1 MNYRSTRDR
10 SRPVALSQA
19 IREGLAAD
27 GGLYVPVSFPRIDLS
42 AFDGHE
48 TLRTVAEPLMRP
60 FFVGDPLA
68 ERLSEILDEAF
79 DFPAPLANDG
89 PGRAPVLELFH
100 GPTAAF
106 KDLGARFLAACLA
119 RIPRPDT
126 RPLTILVATSGDTG
140 GAVAS
145 AFHRRPDFQVVLLY
159 PQGGVSTL
167 QERQLCCWDDNV
179 RSFAVRG
186 CFDDCQRLAK
196 QAMADVELGASI
208 ALSSANSIN
217 VGRLLPQMVSFAAA
231 GLQIGAERG
240 RAAGFVVPSGNLGH
254 AVACAWARE
263 TGLPIGGILLAHNTN
278 RTVPDYFDRG
288 RWRPRPSIATIANA
302 MDVGDPSNMER
313 LRDLYPDHD
322 LLVKR
327 FSAVAIDDD
336 AIRDRIRADAQSG
349 GRVLC
354 PHTAVA
360 AEAWHRMSAAEQAR
374 FGWAIVAT
382 AHPAKFPE
390 VVEPLIGRRLEPP
403 RSLARLLERPMRRT
417 DIDADFGTL
426 RRELLAA

>member
-1 MNYRSTRDR
+1 MNYRSTRDGG
-10 SRPVALSQA
+10 RPVALSQA
-19 IREGLAAD
+19 IREGLAGD
-27 GGLYVPVSFPRIDLS
+27 GGLYVPVSMPQIDRSKL
-42 AFDGHE
+42 AGRE
-48 TLRTVAEPLMRP
+48 TLRAVATPLLRP
-60 FFVGDPLA
+60 FFAGDPLS
-68 ERLSEILDEAF
+68 ERLDEILDEAF
-79 DFPAPLANDG
+79 DFPAPLADEG
-89 PGRAPVLELFH
+89 PGRPPVLELFH

-106 KDLGARFLAACLA
+106 KDFGARFLAACLA
-119 RIPRPDT
+119 RIPRRDT

-140 GAVAS
+140 GAVAA
-145 AFHRRPDFQVVLLY
+145 AFHRRPGFQVALLY
-159 PQGGVSTL
+159 PQGGVSAL

-186 CFDDCQRLAK
+186 RFDDCQRLAK
-196 QAMADVELGASI
+196 QAMADAELGAAL

-217 VGRLLPQMVSFAAA
+217 VGRLLPQMASFASAS
-231 GLQIGAERG
+231 LQIRAERG

-263 TGLPIGGILLAHNTN
+263 AGLPIGGILLAHNAN
-278 RTVPDYFDRG
+278 RAVPDYFDEG
-288 RWRPRPSIATIANA
+288 RWRPRPSVATIANA

-322 LLVKR
+322 RLVKR

-336 AIRDRIRADAQSG
+336 AIRARIRADAQSP

-360 AEAWHRMSAAEQAR
+360 AEAWQRMTEVERDR
-374 FGWAIVAT
+374 FDWAIVAT

-390 VVEPLIGRRLEPP
+390 IVEPLIGRRLEPP
-403 RSLARLLERPMRRT
+403 PSLAQLLERPLRRT
-417 DIDADFGTL
+417 DIDADLTTL
-426 RRELLAA
+426 RRELLTA

>member
-10 SRPVALSQA
+10 GRMVALSQA
-19 IREGLAAD
+19 IREGLAGD
-27 GGLYVPVSFPRIDLS
+27 GGLYVPVSMPRLDLATFS
-42 AFDGHE
+42 GQE
-48 TLRTVAEPLMRP
+48 TLRAVASLLLRP
-60 FFVGDPLA
+60 FFAGDPLS
-68 ERLSEILDEAF
+68 ERLDDILDEAF
-79 DFPAPLANDG
+79 NFPAPVVDDG
-89 PGRAPVLELFH
+89 PGRPPVLELFY

-106 KDLGARFLAACLA
+106 KDFGARFLAACLA

-140 GAVAS
+140 GAVAA
-145 AFHRRPDFQVVLLY
+145 AFHRRPGFRVALLY
-159 PQGGVSTL
+159 PLGGVSPL

-179 RSFAVRG
+179 RTFAVRG
-186 CFDDCQRLAK
+186 RFDDCQRLAK
-196 QAMADVELGASI
+196 QAMADTELGTAL

-217 VGRLLPQMVSFAAA
+217 VGRLLPQMTSFAAA
-231 GLQIGAERG
+231 SLQIGAEQG

-254 AVACAWARE
+254 AVACAWTRE
-263 TGLPIGGILLAHNTN
+263 AGLPIGGILLAHNAN
-278 RTVPDYFDRG
+278 RAVPDYFDDG
-288 RWRPRPSIATIANA
+288 RWRPRPSVATIANA

-322 LLVKR
+322 RLVKR

-336 AIRDRIRADAQSG
+336 AIRARICADAQSG

-360 AEAWHRMSAAEQAR
+360 AEAWHRMTEAERAR

-382 AHPAKFPE
+382 AHPAKFSE
-390 VVEPLIGRRLEPP
+390 IVEPLIERRLEPP
-403 RSLARLLERPMRRT
+403 PSLARLLERPLRRT
-417 DIDADFGTL
+417 DIDADLATL

>member
-10 SRPVALSQA
+10 GRPVALSQA

-27 GGLYVPVSFPRIDLS
+27 GGLYVPVSMPRVEPS
-42 AFDGHE
+42 EFDGRE
-48 TLRTVAEPLMRP
+48 SLRTVAGPLLQP
-60 FFVGDPLA
+60 FFADDPL
-68 ERLSEILDEAF
+68 SEQLDDILDEAF
-79 DFPAPLANDG
+79 DFLAPLADGG
-89 PGRAPVLELFH
+89 PGRPPVLELFH

-106 KDLGARFLAACLA
+106 KDFGARFLAACLA
-119 RIPRPDT
+119 RIPRPDP

-140 GAVAS
+140 GAVAA
-145 AFHRRPDFQVVLLY
+145 AFHRRSGFQVALLY
-159 PQGGVSTL
+159 PQGGVSAL

-179 RSFAVRG
+179 HSFAVRG
-186 CFDDCQRLAK
+186 RFDDCQRLAK
-196 QAMADVELGASI
+196 QAMADAELGAAL

-217 VGRLLPQMVSFAAA
+217 VGRLLPQMASFAMAS
-231 GLQIGAERG
+231 LQIRAKGG
-240 RAAGFVVPSGNLGH
+240 CAAGFVVPSGNLGH

-263 TGLPIGGILLAHNTN
+263 AGLPIGGILLAHNAN
-278 RTVPDYFDRG
+278 RAVPDFFDDG
-288 RWRPRPSIATIANA
+288 RWRPRPSVATIANA

-322 LLVKR
+322 RLVKR
-327 FSAVAIDDD
+327 FSAVAIDDE
-336 AIRDRIRADAQSG
+336 AICARIRADARSG

-360 AEAWHRMSAAEQAR
+360 AEAWHRMTKTEHAR

-390 VVEPLIGRRLEPP
+390 IVEPLIGRRLEPP
-403 RSLARLLERPMRRT
+403 PSLAQLLDRPLRHT
-417 DIDADFGTL
+417 EIDADLATL